1 MTRETRDLIARL
13 SSNLPAVRSLAP
25 VHRRALTW
33 LLLAAP
39 SVASFVF
46 LFSPRRDLA
55 AKLGDWRFL
64 VEQGATLATAIL
76 AAICAF
82 AMTVPGRDRRM
93 ALLPLVPLAIWIG
106 VLGDGCVRDV
116 LSGVPSGLG
125 FRADWVCLPI
135 IAAVGAWPAVLMLV
149 MLRRGAPLT
158 PHRTVAMGALAAAGL
173 GNFGLRLFH
182 QQDVSLTI
190 LVWQVGST
198 LALASLAS
206 WAGPRLLRW
215 RTGLGCNLS
224 GRPGATLS

>member
-13 SSNLPAVRSLAP
+13 SNNLPAVRSLAP
-25 VHRRALTW
+25 AHRRALTW

-39 SVASFVF
+39 SVAAFVF

-55 AKLGDWRFL
+55 AKLDDWRFL

-116 LSGVPSGLG
+116 LAGVPSGLG

-149 MLRRGAPLT
+149 MLRRG
-158 PHRTVAMGALAAAGL
+158 
-173 GNFGLRLFH
+173 LR
-182 QQDVSLTI
+182 
-190 LVWQVGST
+190 
-198 LALASLAS
+198 
-206 WAGPRLLRW
+206 
-215 RTGLGCNLS
+215 
-224 GRPGATLS
+224 

>member
-1 MTRETRDLIARL
+1 MTRETRDVIARL
-13 SSNLPAVRSLAP
+13 SGNLPPVRSLAP
-25 VHRRALTW
+25 AHRRALTW

-39 SVASFVF
+39 YVASFVI
-46 LFSPRRDLA
+46 LSSPRRDLA
-55 AKLGDWRFL
+55 AKLVDWRFL
-64 VEQGATLATAIL
+64 VEQGAALATCIL

-93 ALLPLVPLAIWIG
+93 ALLPLVPLAVWIG
-106 VLGDGCVRDV
+106 VLGDGCVREV
-116 LSGVPSGLG
+116 LSGTPSGLG
-125 FRADWVCLPI
+125 FRADWICLPI
-135 IAAVGAWPAVLMLV
+135 IAAVGAWPALLMLV

-198 LALASLAS
+198 LALASLAG
-206 WAGPRLLRW
+206 WAAPRLFRW
-215 RTGLGCNLS
+215 RTDLRHAIG
-224 GRPGATLS
+224 GRKEARPS

>member
-13 SSNLPAVRSLAP
+13 SNNLPAVRSLAP
-25 VHRRALTW
+25 AHRRALTW

-39 SVASFVF
+39 SVAAFVF

-55 AKLGDWRFL
+55 AKLDDWRFL

-116 LSGVPSGLG
+116 LAGVPSGLG

-149 MLRRGAPLT
+149 MLRRAPLT
-158 PHRTVAMGALAAAGL
+158 PHRTVAVGALAAAGL

-215 RTGLGCNLS
+215 RSDIMRGVGNT
-224 GRPGATLS
+224 PGSRT

>member
-1 MTRETRDLIARL
+1 MTRETRDLIAQL
-13 SSNLPAVRSLAP
+13 SGNLSPVRSLAP
-25 VHRRALTW
+25 AHRRVLTW

-39 SVASFVF
+39 YVAAFVF
-46 LFSPRRDLA
+46 MFSPRRDLA

-64 VEQGATLATAIL
+64 VEQGATLATCIL

-82 AMTVPGRDRRM
+82 AMTVPGRDRRI
-93 ALLPLVPLAIWIG
+93 ALLPIVPLAVWIW
-106 VLGDGCVRDV
+106 VLGDGCVREV
-116 LSGVPSGLG
+116 LSGTPSGLG
-125 FRADWVCLPI
+125 FRADWICLPI
-135 IAAVGAWPAVLMLV
+135 IAAVGAWPALLMLV

-206 WAGPRLLRW
+206 WVAPKLLRW
-215 RTGLGCNLS
+215 RTDLRHVIGSRNEARS
-224 GRPGATLS
+224 S

>member
-1 MTRETRDLIARL
+1 MTRETRDLITRL
-13 SSNLPAVRSLAP
+13 AGNLSPVRKLAP
-25 VHRRALTW
+25 AHRRASVW
-33 LLLAAP
+33 LLLATP
-39 SVASFVF
+39 YVAFLVF
-46 LFSPRRDLA
+46 LFTPRHDLA
-55 AKLGDWRFL
+55 SKLGDWRFL
-64 VEQGATLATAIL
+64 VEQGATLATAVL

-93 ALLPLVPLAIWIG
+93 ALMPLLPLAVWIG
-106 VLGDGCVRDV
+106 VLGDGCWRDV
-116 LSGVPSGLG
+116 LAGTPSTLG
-125 FRADWVCLPI
+125 IRADWICLPI
-135 IAAVGAWPAVLMLV
+135 IAAVGAWPAFLMLV

-158 PHRTVAMGALAAAGL
+158 PHRTIAMGALAAAAL

-215 RTGLGCNLS
+215 RTGLTRHFG
-224 GRPGATLS
+224 GPPEATLS